1 MICGYVR
8 AKIRDLREMS
18 EYFSLDYTFKSLSQE
33 NAICIPSVLPSCR
46 MLTLQE
52 YHSLIFGGKSVKQV
66 SASLVQ
72 ISIHLQPPVS
82 TQENFFYPSPF
93 NALPCFVSVA
103 ASNGIPSKQTN
114 TTSSV
119 GV

>member
-52 YHSLIFGGKSVKQV
+52 YHSNFWREECQTSISKFSSDFDPPPTTGFNTGKKNLSFSV
-66 SASLVQ
+66 
-72 ISIHLQPPVS
+72 
-82 TQENFFYPSPF
+82 
-93 NALPCFVSVA
+93 
-103 ASNGIPSKQTN
+103 
-114 TTSSV
+114 
-119 GV
+119 